1 MFSELLDNMVAAL
14 FVRFEVGFQ
23 VIWEE
28 EQPKHQKQYD
38 QLDQDDCP

>member
-1 MFSELLDNMVAAL
+1 LFCELLNNVVAAL

-28 EQPKHQKQYD
+28 EQPKHQKQND
-38 QLDQDDCP
+38 QLNQDDSP